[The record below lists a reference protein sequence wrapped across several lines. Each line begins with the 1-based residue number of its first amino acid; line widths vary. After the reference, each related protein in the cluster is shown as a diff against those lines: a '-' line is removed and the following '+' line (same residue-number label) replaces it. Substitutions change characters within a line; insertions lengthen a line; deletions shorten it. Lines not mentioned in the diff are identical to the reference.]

1 MKEYET
7 KATQWKVSATQN
19 WRMWCR
25 NRRPWFE
32 SVWDTKPQRLE
43 GRGFR
48 CKDPKI
54 RGYKDSTVRPNGSQI
69 GSCKWHLL
77 VPTLLS
83 ERSWNHGIPEVSRE
97 SQPNWIKIFKTRVD
111 PTQGSEMNCWIMRE
125 KGNPIESRYSRLG
138 WTHPIEETEM
148 NCWITLGCRE
158 VCCVRQAASV
168 HSILLKI
175 PGCQTC
181 VPPSRCTWIL
191 RSFLREGRKSLWRN
205 ARIAPF
211 SKSSH
216 CGQGREAFA

>member
-97 SQPNWIKIFKTRVD
+97 SQPNWIKIFKTRVN
-111 PTQGSEMNCWIMRE
+111 PSKWGYWNELLNYARERQPNWIKIFETRVNPSNW
-125 KGNPIESRYSRLG
+125 GNWNE
-138 WTHPIEETEM
+138 
-148 NCWITLGCRE
+148 
-158 VCCVRQAASV
+158 
-168 HSILLKI
+168 LLNYA
-175 PGCQTC
+175 G
-181 VPPSRCTWIL
+181 L
-191 RSFLREGRKSLWRN
+191 
-205 ARIAPF
+205 
-211 SKSSH
+211 
-216 CGQGREAFA
+216 